1 MPPLTSMLLA
11 LQDALPDGAIERG
24 SDAIEETWR
33 FLEMPAMWIVALLI
47 VPGSLAIAAIAY
59 SRESLSRP
67 MRWTLVGLRTLS
79 FLLLFAVLFRPVFVR
94 QEQSVIAPEVLFLFD
109 GSGSMA
115 REDGYVGDD
124 EARDAVR
131 ALTGESADSVSRI
144 ELAEAVRPRLLSA
157 AREAGYV
164 PRALRF
170 ADDVTP
176 LADGARLDARGA
188 STAIGDAIRGALAGA
203 RGRYVTDIVL
213 VSDGRSNVG
222 TPPDEVAAAARAA
235 GVAIDTVLVGDDRTE
250 VNVAVELVD
259 APEAVLEGDQIAVAA
274 RVSARGTEG
283 SASLLLEEVSARDP
297 ENVRLVASEEVPLV
311 ESGDRIVLV
320 AGRDA
325 VDFGAGERRFRLR
338 VAPLEGE
345 RVTDDNQVTVS
356 VRVNRQ
362 KVRVLYV
369 EGYPRHEY
377 RFLNWELK
385 RMDERIDVQLFLL
398 SADAEFQQERTK
410 GLASLKRVPTTREE
424 LLENYD
430 VVILGDVNP
439 YDISPDPSKGEE
451 FVRSLRE
458 FVERGGGLCVIAG
471 RYDMPRAIA
480 GTEFSEMLP
489 VELDRAGATLLDVP
503 TTETWRYRLESP
515 AAPHEIVTLVE
526 DVERNRLLWE
536 DPQGLHGFYWHYP
549 VRGAKPGAEVLLRH
563 PEARY
568 GGGDEPDPLL
578 VAGYFPSGRTLFL
591 SIEASWM
598 WRNRFGHLYYDTFW
612 RGALRWLALGRMRSG
627 DRRFQLEALRSTYDI
642 ADRVTLEARV
652 LDDDF
657 RPSEA
662 ATQEIVLEDPDGEER
677 PLDLSLV
684 SGRAGLFRGTFQP
697 ERPGRHVV
705 RIRAGGGGPEIDVTA
720 EFDVQLPS
728 RESADLSP
736 DPEGMARLA
745 SLSGG
750 VSATALHLDPLLEQ
764 AFPADQERREPVSS
778 QLEDAWDRWATL
790 ILALLLLG
798 AEWVLRKR
806 AELV

>member
-283 SASLLLEEVSARDP
+283 SASSCSRRSPPATPRTCAWWRARRCPSSSPAIASCSSRAVTRWTSAR
-297 ENVRLVASEEVPLV
+297 AS
-311 ESGDRIVLV
+311 
-320 AGRDA
+320 AA
-325 VDFGAGERRFRLR
+325 
-338 VAPLEGE
+338 
-345 RVTDDNQVTVS
+345 
-356 VRVNRQ
+356 
-362 KVRVLYV
+362 
-369 EGYPRHEY
+369 
-377 RFLNWELK
+377 
-385 RMDERIDVQLFLL
+385 
-398 SADAEFQQERTK
+398 SAC
-410 GLASLKRVPTTREE
+410 ASLP
-424 LLENYD
+424 
-430 VVILGDVNP
+430 
-439 YDISPDPSKGEE
+439 
-451 FVRSLRE
+451 
-458 FVERGGGLCVIAG
+458 
-471 RYDMPRAIA
+471 
-480 GTEFSEMLP
+480 
-489 VELDRAGATLLDVP
+489 
-503 TTETWRYRLESP
+503 W
-515 AAPHEIVTLVE
+515 
-526 DVERNRLLWE
+526 
-536 DPQGLHGFYWHYP
+536 
-549 VRGAKPGAEVLLRH
+549 
-563 PEARY
+563 
-568 GGGDEPDPLL
+568 
-578 VAGYFPSGRTLFL
+578 
-591 SIEASWM
+591 
-598 WRNRFGHLYYDTFW
+598 
-612 RGALRWLALGRMRSG
+612 
-627 DRRFQLEALRSTYDI
+627 
-642 ADRVTLEARV
+642 
-652 LDDDF
+652 
-657 RPSEA
+657 
-662 ATQEIVLEDPDGEER
+662 
-677 PLDLSLV
+677 
-684 SGRAGLFRGTFQP
+684 
-697 ERPGRHVV
+697 
-705 RIRAGGGGPEIDVTA
+705 
-720 EFDVQLPS
+720 
-728 RESADLSP
+728 RESASP
-736 DPEGMARLA
+736 TTTRSRSRCA
-745 SLSGG
+745 ST
-750 VSATALHLDPLLEQ
+750 VRRSACSTWRATRATSTA
-764 AFPADQERREPVSS
+764 SS
-778 QLEDAWDRWATL
+778 T
-790 ILALLLLG
+790 G
-798 AEWVLRKR
+798 S
-806 AELV
+806 